1 MSAAYIRKLSEF
13 ADGKTEQDRINSLKS
28 GKGCMARRR
37 EAGLRM
43 QVIHQRDLKLLAR
56 AKLKKAIDALL
67 LYTCDN
73 YSCDECKGVDQDY
86 PFCGFHARTALEDI
100 ERMEEITL
108 EDQTKL
114 RVEDEADFN
123 SDLREMLN
131 VANSDVK
138 EAEAYAEKLEGNL
151 TKAVECLKSY
161 AETNIGVWAKD
172 VLAKLEKTE

>member
-13 ADGKTEQDRINSLKS
+13 ADGETEQDRINSLKS

-56 AKLKKAIDALL
+56 AKLKKAMDVLR

-73 YSCDECKGVDQDY
+73 YSCNECKGVDQDY
-86 PFCGFHARTALEDI
+86 PFCGFHASTALEDI
-100 ERMEEITL
+100 DGMEEITL

-172 VLAKLEKTE
+172 VLAELEGGE